1 MIRREKDIADPRLS
15 QAFWRLKR
23 GEEKGEGRGIVTLVS
38 QRSAFDALNRKQQE
52 AAQFG
57 SGPLLIIAGA
67 GTGKTNTLAHRVAH
81 LVLSGAKPERILLLT
96 FTRRAALEMT
106 RRTQRIVGSKFQV
119 PVPVRVPIPG
129 SNSERGTDERGT
141 GIRNA
146 EPHAIRFPWS
156 GTFHSI
162 ANRLIRR
169 HAAAVGLDTSFSVLD
184 RGDAADLMDVL
195 RHELGFS
202 KADKRF
208 PRKDTCLAIYSHRVN
223 TQRPLA
229 DTLDALFPWCAEWEP
244 QLTQL
249 YRAYVERKLAN
260 QALDYDDLLLYWH
273 AMMSDQRLAAEIGG
287 EFDHILV
294 DEYQDT
300 NVLQAEILTNLRR
313 NGDGV
318 TVVGDDAQAIYAF
331 RAATVDNILGFPDQY
346 VPANGLP
353 ASVIT
358 LEDNYRSTQGV
369 LDAANVLMAEST
381 RQYRKVLRTTKGA
394 GHAPHYVTVADD
406 QSQAEYVVARVL
418 ETRETGV
425 PLKRQAVLFRSSHH
439 SDTLELELT
448 RRNIPYVK
456 YGGLKFL
463 EAAHVKDLLSVLRW
477 ADNPK
482 NRIAAFRALQ
492 LLPGMGPST
501 AEQIVNR
508 FERTGYSWMALRD
521 TFPACRADQPPPKAT
536 AVRRS
541 IAKAEA
547 PEARRRT
554 EAWDP
559 FAELMVGLA
568 VTEGPWQGQVA
579 RTREWFE
586 PHLERIYDS
595 AHVRLGDL
603 IQLERLAQQFATR
616 DQFLAE
622 LALDPPAVTGDL
634 SGTPYLDEDYLI
646 LSTVHSAKGQ
656 EWDAVYILNVADG
669 NFPSEFS
676 TGRVDQIEEER
687 RLLYVAMTRA
697 KNDLHLIAPL
707 KYYVTGQPK
716 SGDRHV
722 YGAKSRFLTPAV
734 IATLATTTWPAG
746 SQDVPSAAGGAARV
760 NVAGKLRTM
769 W

>member
-1 MIRREKDIADPRLS
+1 MS
-15 QAFWRLKR
+15 QP
-23 GEEKGEGRGIVTLVS
+23 
-38 QRSAFDALNRKQQE
+38 SAFDVLNRKQQE

-106 RRTQRIVGSKFQV
+106 RRTQRIVGSQFQV
-119 PVPVRVPIPG
+119 PVPR
-129 SNSERGTDERGT
+129 SNSEQGTDEPGT
-141 GIRNA
+141 GIRNP
-146 EPHAIRFPWS
+146 EPHAVRFPWS

-184 RGDAADLMDVL
+184 RGDAADLIDVL

-244 QLTQL
+244 QLTEL

-273 AMMSDQRLAAEIGG
+273 AMMSDPRLAAEIGG

-300 NVLQAEILTNLRR
+300 NLLQAEILKHLRR

-369 LDAANVLMAEST
+369 LDAANVLMAEGA

-501 AEQIVNR
+501 AEQFVAR
-508 FERTGYSWMALRD
+508 FERAGFSWNAFRD
-521 TFPACRADQPPPKAT
+521 CAACL
-536 AVRRS
+536 
-541 IAKAEA
+541 AEA
-547 PEARRRT
+547 PEGRRRT
-554 EAWDP
+554 ALAEAWDP

-586 PHLERIYDS
+586 PHLERIYDA

-676 TGRVDQIEEER
+676 TGRSDQIEEER

-707 KYYVTGQPK
+707 KYYVANQPK
-716 SGDRHV
+716 NGDRHV
-722 YGAKSRFLTPAV
+722 YGARSRFLTRAV
-734 IATLATTTWPAG
+734 MARLDAITWPENV
-746 SQDVPSAAGGAARV
+746 DPPAAPASSRARV
-760 NVAGKLRTM
+760 NVAGKLRDL
-769 W
+769 WS

>member
-1 MIRREKDIADPRLS
+1 MIVKGERYGGLPCTASFLAGA
-15 QAFWRLKR
+15 QH
-23 GEEKGEGRGIVTLVS
+23 GEEKGESRGIVTRVPQAPAL
-38 QRSAFDALNRKQQE
+38 DALNREQKE

-57 SGPLLIIAGA
+57 PGPLLIIAGA

-106 RRTQRIVGSKFQV
+106 RRAQRIVGARFGTETGNRE
-119 PVPVRVPIPG
+119 PHPVRL
-129 SNSERGTDERGT
+129 
-141 GIRNA
+141 
-146 EPHAIRFPWS
+146 PWS

-169 HAAAVGLDTSFSVLD
+169 HAAAVGLDPSFSVLD
-184 RGDAADLMDVL
+184 RGDAADLIDVL
-195 RHELGFS
+195 RHELGLS

-229 DTLDALFPWCAEWEP
+229 DTLHALFPWCAEWES
-244 QLTQL
+244 QLTAL
-249 YRAYVERKLAN
+249 YRAYVDKKLAN

-273 AMMSDQRLAAEIGG
+273 AMMGDQRLAGDISGD
-287 EFDHILV
+287 FDHILV

-300 NVLQAEILTNLRR
+300 NVLQAEILKSLRPT
-313 NGDGV
+313 GQGV
-318 TVVGDDAQAIYAF
+318 TVVGDDAQAIYSF
-331 RAATVDNILGFPDQY
+331 RAATVDNILSFPEQY
-346 VPANGLP
+346 VEANGLA

-358 LEDNYRSTQGV
+358 LEDNYRSTQRV
-369 LDAANVLMAEST
+369 LDASNALMAEGT
-381 RQYRKVLRTTKGA
+381 RQYRKVLRTTRGA

-406 QSQAEYVVARVL
+406 QSQAEYVVARIL
-418 ETRETGV
+418 ETRERGV

-448 RRNIPYVK
+448 RRNIPFVK

-501 AEQIVNR
+501 ADQFAAR
-508 FERTGYSWMALRD
+508 FERSGFSWNAFREFRAPAAL
-521 TFPACRADQPPPKAT
+521 
-536 AVRRS
+536 
-541 IAKAEA
+541 AEA
-547 PEARRRT
+547 WE
-554 EAWDP
+554 P

-568 VTEGPWQGQVA
+568 VTEGPWQGQVTRA
-579 RTREWFE
+579 REWFE
-586 PHLERIYDS
+586 PHLERMYDS

-634 SGTPYLDEDYLI
+634 SGTPYLDEDYLV

-676 TGRVDQIEEER
+676 TGRADQIEEER

-707 KYYVTGQPK
+707 KYYVANQPK
-716 SGDRHV
+716 NGDRHV
-722 YGAKSRFLTPAV
+722 YGARSRFLTRAV
-734 IATLATTTWPAG
+734 MAKLDAITWPDNPEQAG
-746 SQDVPSAAGGAARV
+746 ATASSNARV
-760 NVAGKLRTM
+760 NVAEKLRGM

>member
-1 MIRREKDIADPRLS
+1 VI
-15 QAFWRLKR
+15 
-23 GEEKGEGRGIVTLVS
+23 
-38 QRSAFDALNRKQQE
+38 
-52 AAQFG
+52 
-57 SGPLLIIAGA
+57 
-67 GTGKTNTLAHRVAH
+67 
-81 LVLSGAKPERILLLT
+81 
-96 FTRRAALEMT
+96 
-106 RRTQRIVGSKFQV
+106 
-119 PVPVRVPIPG
+119 
-129 SNSERGTDERGT
+129 
-141 GIRNA
+141 
-146 EPHAIRFPWS
+146 
-156 GTFHSI
+156 
-162 ANRLIRR
+162 
-169 HAAAVGLDTSFSVLD
+169 D
-184 RGDAADLMDVL
+184 RGDAADLLDVL
-195 RHELGFS
+195 RHDLGFS
-202 KADKRF
+202 KSEKRF

-229 DTLDALFPWCAEWEP
+229 ETLDTCFPWCAEWEAK
-244 QLTQL
+244 LTEL
-249 YRAYVERKLAN
+249 YRAYVDKKLAN

-273 AMMSDQRLAAEIGG
+273 AMMSDERLAADIGG

-300 NVLQAEILTNLRR
+300 NVLQAEILKSLRQ
-313 NGDGV
+313 NGTGV
-318 TVVGDDAQAIYAF
+318 TVVGDDAQAIYSF
-331 RAATVDNILGFPDQY
+331 RAATVDNILGFPNQY
-346 VPANGLP
+346 VPDNGRP

-369 LDAANVLMAEST
+369 LDAANALMAEGT
-381 RQYRKVLRTTKGA
+381 RQYRKVLRTTKGT
-394 GHAPHYVTVADD
+394 GHPPYYVTVADD
-406 QSQAEYVVARVL
+406 QCQAEYVVARIL
-418 ETRETGV
+418 ETRESGV

-448 RRNIPYVK
+448 RRNIPYAK

-463 EAAHVKDLLSVLRW
+463 EAAHVKDLLAVLRW

-492 LLPGMGPST
+492 LLPGMGPAT
-501 AEQIVNR
+501 AEQFVAR
-508 FERTGYSWMALRD
+508 FEQAGFSWNAFKDFRAPAAL
-521 TFPACRADQPPPKAT
+521 A
-536 AVRRS
+536 
-541 IAKAEA
+541 
-547 PEARRRT
+547 
-554 EAWDP
+554 EAWDL
-559 FAELMVGLA
+559 FAELMLGLA

-595 AHVRLGDL
+595 AQVRLGDL
-603 IQLERLAQQFATR
+603 IQLERLAQQFSTR

-676 TGRVDQIEEER
+676 TGKSEQIEEER

-707 KYYVTGQPK
+707 KYYVANQPK
-716 SGDRHV
+716 NGDRHV
-722 YGAKSRFLTPAV
+722 YGARSRFLTKTV
-734 IATLATTTWPAG
+734 MATLSAITWPE
-746 SQDVPSAAGGAARV
+746 GGYETGTVASSTARV
-760 NVAGKLRTM
+760 NVAGKLRGM